1 MGNNLKNQHYKN
13 MGIMPEM
20 DTLTFEAESVA
31 YTVCQHFGVDTSE
44 YTFGYVAGWSS
55 GRELAELKTSLA
67 VIQKT
72 ADELIT
78 GIESYLD
85 GKMIQRKAAKA
96 I

>member
-1 MGNNLKNQHYKN
+1 MLS
-13 MGIMPEM
+13 IMLQM
-20 DTLTFEAESVA
+20 LMYSFEAESVA

-55 GRELAELKTSLA
+55 GRQLAELKASLA

-78 GIESYLD
+78 GIENYLD
-85 GKMIQRKAAKA
+85 SIMIQRKSAKS

>member
-1 MGNNLKNQHYKN
+1 M
-13 MGIMPEM
+13 
-20 DTLTFEAESVA
+20 A
-31 YTVCQHFGVDTSE
+31 
-44 YTFGYVAGWSS
+44 
-55 GRELAELKTSLA
+55 ELAELKTSLA

>member
-13 MGIMPEM
+13 MGITLQM

-55 GRELAELKTSLA
+55 GRQLAELKTSLA